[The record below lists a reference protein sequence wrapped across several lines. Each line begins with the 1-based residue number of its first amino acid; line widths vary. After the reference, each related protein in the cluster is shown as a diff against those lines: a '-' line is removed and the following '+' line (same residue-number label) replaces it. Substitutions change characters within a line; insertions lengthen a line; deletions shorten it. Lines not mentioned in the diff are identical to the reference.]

1 VHVQRRLVFYAAE
14 FKLDLSR
21 LKMQERQR
29 LSAVADES
37 IDYPVVIF
45 QV

>member
-1 VHVQRRLVFYAAE
+1 VLVQRGLVFYVADTLKDSL
-14 FKLDLSR
+14 KL
-21 LKMQERQR
+21 KVQKWQR